1 MARSQSLSEVFQ
13 QILENRLMFSS
24 GVTEDPLIYALFSG
38 GLLKSCSE
46 SFVVVFV
53 TVADVKNVYST
64 ANSGMILLIN
74 WLIIMT

>member
-1 MARSQSLSEVFQ
+1 MARSQPLSEVFQ
-13 QILENRLMFSS
+13 RILENCLMFSS

-46 SFVVVFV
+46 SFVVVLV
-53 TVADVKNVYST
+53 TVAVVKNVDST
-64 ANSGMILLIN
+64 ASSGMVLLIN